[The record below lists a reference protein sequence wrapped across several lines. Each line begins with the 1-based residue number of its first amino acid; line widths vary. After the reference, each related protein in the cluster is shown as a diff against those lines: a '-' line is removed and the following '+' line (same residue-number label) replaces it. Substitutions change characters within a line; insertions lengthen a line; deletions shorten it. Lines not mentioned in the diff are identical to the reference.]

1 MGRRKR
7 SQGLVS
13 SIVLRYDDNLTV
25 RLELD
30 KSEVFSNKENAV
42 KEIKLFKEMLDKQKE
57 GNTDK
62 DYEEQMYEIAP
73 EPDFIEM
80 EVQQT
85 NERSIDQEIYDMSRF
100 FLEKLQVDVVNI

>member
-62 DYEEQMYEIAP
+62 DYEEQMYEISP

-100 FLEKLQVDVVNI
+100 FLERLQVDVVNI